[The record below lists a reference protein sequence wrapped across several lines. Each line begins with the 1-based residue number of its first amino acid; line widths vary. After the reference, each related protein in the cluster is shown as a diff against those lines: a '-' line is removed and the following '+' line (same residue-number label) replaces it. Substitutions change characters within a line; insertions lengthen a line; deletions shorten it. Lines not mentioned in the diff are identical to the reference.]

1 MVDVNGY
8 RLSVVVDYYDMK
20 NVRIKGT
27 KPLTNCEKYLCFLIK
42 LCWILMDSKIK
53 QIHKN
58 YYLVI

>member
-8 RLSVVVDYYDMK
+8 RLSVVVDCCDMK
-20 NVRIKGT
+20 NVRIKET
-27 KPLTNCEKYLCFLIK
+27 ETPSNCVKYFYFVIT

-53 QIHKN
+53 QMHKN